1 MGKNI
6 NIERKEFAET
16 LYMQGVPQ
24 NAIAEKV
31 GTSANT
37 INRWVKEGSWA
48 EKRAAQSLTRKE
60 VVNNVLRSV
69 NKLAEKLGEVE
80 DISSVSGIADQLSKL
95 SATINKLDK
104 EASVV
109 DFVEC
114 FMAFGRGLEYQAETD
129 PEITAE
135 FRKMVNKYQNKYIL
149 ELLGSKAQ

>member
-1 MGKNI
+1 MGRNI

-114 FMAFGRGLEYQAETD
+114 FMAFGRWLEYQAETD

>member
-80 DISSVSGIADQLSKL
+80 DISSDSGIADQLSKL

-114 FMAFGRGLEYQAETD
+114 FMAFGRWLEYQAETD